1 MKTIVKTSALTLLMM
16 VACEKAGKTN
26 NQQETDENVSA
37 TTLTS
42 STPST
47 TPNVLISLQSAKNQL
62 GKYQN
67 AHPGVNGDEYA
78 LRTWI
83 SLQDLE
89 KYIAFVKEV
98 SKDKNITV
106 NGIDIIYTQK
116 IAGAPGLPNPNN
128 SQYGLTLMMAPTYKD
143 GTHNT
148 AFDPVASKYGK
159 PAKLSDLLAN
169 AGEFANE
176 EESRSSTPSPGTPS
190 GIANSFNSCPSV
202 CP

>member
-16 VACEKAGKTN
+16 VACEKAGMTN
-26 NQQETDENVSA
+26 NQQETDKNASA
-37 TTLTS
+37 TPLTS

-47 TPNVLISLQSAKNQL
+47 KPNVLISLQSAKNQL

-89 KYIAFVKEV
+89 QYIAFVKEI

-148 AFDPVASKYGK
+148 AFDPVASKYGE

-169 AGEFANE
+169 AGEFAKE
-176 EESRSSTPSPGTPS
+176 EESRPSTPSPGTPS